1 MVKSNTIGGVRM
13 RHPLKYILLALL
25 FFLAPLLLLAQDALP
40 VAAALDKSIVA
51 HDYLARYGELQ
62 DTLPLP
68 LVPIIPNS
76 FQQMQENLI
85 VDTLGILAPFWEK
98 VRQLRR
104 KKSGN
109 ILRVLHVGDSHIRG
123 HILPRTTG
131 DSLQLTVGRLTYT
144 DMGIN
149 GATCE
154 TFSTANKIR
163 EIQAERPDLLILS
176 FGTNESHNRG
186 YNAMRHY
193 QQMDSFVRMLRT
205 ALPGVPILMTTPPG
219 SYQGRRRAYSLNPR
233 TAVAVQTIHRFA
245 ADNGIAVWDMFTIVG
260 GARRACLNWQ
270 SAKMMRPDHVHYT
283 VEGYVFQGQLLY
295 HAIVKA
301 YNDYVGF
308 R

>member
-1 MVKSNTIGGVRM
+1 MAKNNTTGGVRM
-13 RHPLKYILLALL
+13 RHPVKHILLI
-25 FFLAPLLLLAQDALP
+25 LLLPFIPSLIWAQDALP
-40 VAAALDKSIVA
+40 VAAALDKGIVA
-51 HDYLARYGELQ
+51 HDSLARYGELQ

-68 LVPIIPNS
+68 LVPIMPRT
-76 FQQMQENLI
+76 FQQTQENQI

-98 VRQLRR
+98 VKQLRR
-104 KKSGN
+104 NKSGN

-131 DSLQLTVGRLTYT
+131 DSLQLAVGRLTYT

-154 TFSTANKIR
+154 TFSTPAKIR

-186 YNAMRHY
+186 YNVLRHY
-193 QQMDSFVRMLRT
+193 QQMDTFVRMLRT

-295 HAIVKA
+295 QAIVKA
-301 YNDYVGF
+301 YNDYVGY

>member
-1 MVKSNTIGGVRM
+1 MGESKT
-13 RHPLKYILLALL
+13 
-25 FFLAPLLLLAQDALP
+25 
-40 VAAALDKSIVA
+40 DKTN
-51 HDYLARYGELQ
+51 D
-62 DTLPLP
+62 
-68 LVPIIPNS
+68 
-76 FQQMQENLI
+76 
-85 VDTLGILAPFWEK
+85 
-98 VRQLRR
+98 
-104 KKSGN
+104 

-131 DSLQLTVGRLTYT
+131 DSLQLAIGRLTYS

-154 TFSTANKIR
+154 TFSTPERIR
-163 EIQAERPDLLILS
+163 DIQAEDPDLLILS

-186 YNAMRHY
+186 YNALRHY
-193 QQMDSFVRMLRT
+193 QQMETFVRMLRT

-233 TAVAVQTIHRFA
+233 TAIAVQTIHRFA
-245 ADNGIAVWDMFTIVG
+245 HDNGIAVWDLFTIMG
-260 GARRACLNWQ
+260 GGRRACLNWQ

>member
-1 MVKSNTIGGVRM
+1 MAKNNTTGGVLM
-13 RHPLKYILLALL
+13 KTLTKFAALFVLLCSALSTI
-25 FFLAPLLLLAQDALP
+25 AQDALP
-40 VAAALDKSIVA
+40 VVASIDRSIETVDSLALISEI
-51 HDYLARYGELQ
+51 Q

-68 LVPIIPNS
+68 LVPTIPRS
-76 FQQMQENLI
+76 FQQTRENQI
-85 VDTLGILAPFWEK
+85 IDTLGVLAPFWEK
-98 VRQLRR
+98 VKQIRR
-104 KKSGN
+104 KSSN
-109 ILRVLHVGDSHIRG
+109 DILRVLHVGDSHVRG

-131 DSLQLTVGRLTYT
+131 DSLQLAIGRLTYS

-154 TFSTANKIR
+154 TFSTPERIR
-163 EIQAERPDLLILS
+163 DIQAEDPDLLILS

-186 YNAMRHY
+186 YNALRHY
-193 QQMDSFVRMLRT
+193 QQMETFVRMLRT

-233 TAVAVQTIHRFA
+233 TAIAVQTIHRFA
-245 ADNGIAVWDMFTIVG
+245 HDNGIAVWDLFTIMG
-260 GARRACLNWQ
+260 GGRRACLNWQ